1 MEELAGREIDVLKT
15 IIEEYIATGAP
26 VGSRLVAKKS
36 TLKLSPAS
44 MRNVMADLTEKGYLA
59 QPHTSAGRIPT
70 PEAFRFYLGS
80 QLMPHPLPP
89 ELKDRIGQ
97 TLSSAG
103 FDLKDILTEA
113 SRLASTMTNQVCM
126 IVAPSQDE
134 ARWKEIDFVLI
145 KPGLVLAVLVLE
157 GGIVQNKLIPVG
169 ETYTQDDLVKF
180 SNYLNEHF
188 RGRSLSRARRLIH
201 RELQGAKRQIEAL
214 SRRALRLARSTFDE
228 PSSRDIIVD
237 GATNIFAHAEFA
249 EVEKMREIFTLL
261 EERSRLL
268 ELLDRTIAHEGI
280 KVTLCADVQLNQLQ
294 ECSLVSSSYGDFGEQ
309 PMGVVGVMGPVRMD
323 YANVLPLVDC
333 IAKTLTDMLK
343 ERF

>member
-1 MEELAGREIDVLKT
+1 MEELVQREIDVLKT

-26 VGSRLVAKKS
+26 VGSRMVSKKS
-36 TLKLSPAS
+36 GLSLSPAS

-89 ELKDRIGQ
+89 QLKDRIGQ
-97 TLSSAG
+97 TLSGAG
-103 FDLKDILTEA
+103 LDLKDILTEA
-113 SRLASTMTNQVCM
+113 SRLASTMTNQICM
-126 IVAPSQDE
+126 IVAPSHDE

-157 GGIVQNKLIPVG
+157 GGTVQNKLIPVG
-169 ETYTQDDLVKF
+169 EVYNQDDLVKF

-188 RGRSLSRARRLIH
+188 RGRSLSHARLLIH
-201 RELQGAKRQIEAL
+201 RELQSARRQIEAL
-214 SRRALRLARSTFDE
+214 SRKALRLARSTFDE
-228 PSSRDIIVD
+228 PTARDVIVD
-237 GATNIFAHAEFA
+237 GATNLFAHAEFA
-249 EVEKMREIFTLL
+249 EVEKMREIFSLL

-268 ELLDRTIAHEGI
+268 ELLDKTIAHEGI
-280 KVTLCADVQLNQLQ
+280 KVTFCADVHMDQLE
-294 ECSLVSSSYGDFGEQ
+294 ECSLVSSPYGEFGQ
-309 PMGVVGVMGPVRMD
+309 PLGVVGVMGPVRMD